1 MQRISLYL
9 IGLLCLAAG
18 CSEVPDWESS
28 LPARRPLGASHTT
41 YTPESLNIDEPTVST
56 DASGPMTLAKALSLA
71 LLQSPTLEG
80 MAWSVRQ
87 SEAEQL
93 QASLTPNP
101 EVETEVENFAGS
113 GELRGS
119 RSLETTVVVS
129 QLFELGG
136 KRDKRMALAKTEAKL
151 AGWEYEAK
159 RLELLRDVSIHYTV
173 LLQSQQHVTL
183 ADESLGL
190 ANTVFDTAKKR
201 VRAGK
206 APKSET
212 LRASV
217 EVANAKVD
225 LIRSKRL
232 LRAARQRLASTWG
245 ATDAPFD
252 QASGVLADTPAVPEL
267 TLLQPKLEQNPAI
280 AQFATQMQ
288 QGHAALTLAQAQA
301 IPDLT
306 VGVGYRRM
314 GPAENHDEAMVVVAG
329 MELPVFNRNEGEIA
343 KARFALSRIAANHR
357 AAKASLQAEL
367 SEAYEQLFAAQEE
380 SVAMTETILPAATQ
394 AYTVLKMLFQQG
406 KGEYM
411 DVLDAQRTLVDTRF
425 NALDAQSR
433 YHQYR
438 ASVESLIGQSIESVP
453 PKSEEPAPKPPVK
466 KEETNE

>member
-1 MQRISLYL
+1 MQRLSLYL
-9 IGLLCLAAG
+9 IGLTCLAAG
-18 CSEVPDWESS
+18 CSEVPAWESS
-28 LPARRPLGASHTT
+28 LPQRRPLGASHTT
-41 YTPESLNIDEPTVST
+41 YTPESLNIDEPVVST
-56 DASGPMTLAKALSLA
+56 DAGGPMTLAKALSLA

-93 QASLTPNP
+93 QASLMPNP
-101 EVETEVENFAGS
+101 EVEAEVENFAGS

-136 KRDKRMALAKTEAKL
+136 KRDKRMALAEKESKL

-159 RLELLRDVSIHYTV
+159 RLELLRDVSIHYTA
-173 LLQSQQHVTL
+173 LLQAQQHVLL
-183 ADESLGL
+183 AKESLAL
-190 ANTVFDTAKKR
+190 ANTVFDTARKR
-201 VRAGK
+201 VQAGK

-217 EVANAKVD
+217 EVANAKID
-225 LIRSKRL
+225 LIRSERL
-232 LRAARQRLASTWG
+232 LLAARQKLASTWG

-252 QASGVLADTPAVPEL
+252 PASGALTDTPAVPEL
-267 TLLQPKLEQNPAI
+267 SLLQPKLEQNPAL
-280 AQFATQMQ
+280 AQFATQME
-288 QGHAALTLAQAQA
+288 QGQAALTLAQAEA

-343 KARFALSRIAANHR
+343 KARFALSSIAAKNR
-357 AAKASLQAEL
+357 AAKAELQAAL
-367 SEAYEQLFAAQEE
+367 REAYEQLAIAQEE
-380 SVAMTETILPAATQ
+380 SVAMTEMILPTATE
-394 AYTVLKMLFQQG
+394 AYEASEKGFQQG

-411 DVLDAQRTLVDTRF
+411 DVLDAQRTLVETRY

-438 ASVESLIGQSIESVP
+438 ARVESLIGQSIESVS
-453 PKSEEPAPKPPVK
+453 PKSEEPAPKSPVK
-466 KEETNE
+466 KEESNE